1 MRFLL
6 AVAAVACLFL
16 SSCSPASSDQETRPL
31 QGNRIPPGA
40 GPNASVR
47 R

>member
-6 AVAAVACLFL
+6 ALAAVACLFL
-16 SSCSPASSDQETRPL
+16 ASCSSSSTDQDTRPL
-31 QGNRIPPGA
+31 QGNRIPVGA
-40 GPNASVR
+40 ATGGSNR